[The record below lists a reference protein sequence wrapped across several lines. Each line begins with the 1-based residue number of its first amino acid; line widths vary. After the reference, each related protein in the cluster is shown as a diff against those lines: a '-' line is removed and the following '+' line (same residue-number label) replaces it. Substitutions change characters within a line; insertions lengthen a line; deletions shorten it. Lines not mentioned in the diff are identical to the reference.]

1 MLCGCQWSR
10 KIDAFKNYSWCTE
23 AGCRDYFCGMEKRWM
38 EHFFQEHVGYVPQ
51 ENPLFEDLTVKRQ
64 FGIMVCK

>member
-23 AGCRDYFCGMEKRWM
+23 AGCRDYFVEWKSGGW
-38 EHFFQEHVGYVPQ
+38 
-51 ENPLFEDLTVKRQ
+51 NIS
-64 FGIMVCK
+64 FGACRLCATGKSVI